1 VCVGAAHISP
11 RRPVRAK
18 QRYGIDDQGWFLR
31 FHCITNYAKVAFL
44 NGTSLRPLPPVA
56 SKNARTRYLHIH
68 EGDRIDEELVG
79 SWVRQA
85 AELPGEEC
93 F

>member
-1 VCVGAAHISP
+1 
-11 RRPVRAK
+11 VRWNTPC
-18 QRYGIDDQGWFLR
+18 YGIDGRGWFLG
-31 FHCITNYAKVAFL
+31 FHCITRYVKVAFL
-44 NGTSLRPLPPVA
+44 NGTSQRPLPPIT
-56 SKNARTRYLHIH
+56 SKNAGTRYLHIH
-68 EGDRIDEELVG
+68 ERDRIDEKLVG

>member
-1 VCVGAAHISP
+1 
-11 RRPVRAK
+11 
-18 QRYGIDDQGWFLR
+18 
-31 FHCITNYAKVAFL
+31 VAFL